1 METSASNSPIKSV
14 GINGNYAMWE
24 GDLEKLERWL
34 ALFETVGFDHVEI
47 PPHGLD
53 VIVGG
58 NINKK
63 RLERIKNILQRFKLN
78 YTVHAPDFLNLMDSK
93 NISLQKAV
101 FRASLE
107 FTYEIGGKILVYHAG
122 KVPADYAK
130 DEVLLEDLK
139 AMERELLRE
148 FSDSISN
155 TDILIGVEN
164 ADVDPSI
171 VFGKKYAYGAL
182 IDKLVEQ
189 ISKIDKPNIG
199 ITLDFGH
206 ARVASTYFG
215 FDYLSSIMLASP
227 YIKSLHVYDSFGRPN
242 YMDESLPYM
251 FQIVYGLD
259 DLHLPL
265 GWGNIP
271 LEEVFSKLEISQA
284 FMTIEL
290 DYRYKD
296 EYSES
301 LRLARHLASLVKRR

>member
-1 METSASNSPIKSV
+1 METGTSKSPIKSV
-14 GINGNYAMWE
+14 GINGNPAMWE
-24 GDLEKLERWL
+24 GDLEKLEKWL
-34 ALFETVGFDHVEI
+34 VLFESLGFDHVEI

-53 VIVGG
+53 VIIGG
-58 NINKK
+58 NINRK
-63 RLERIKNILQRFKLN
+63 RLEKIKSILQQFRLN

-93 NISLQKAV
+93 NIDLQKAV

-107 FTYEIGGKILVYHAG
+107 FTYEIRGRLLVYHAG
-122 KVPADYAK
+122 KVPADYTK
-130 DEVLLEDLK
+130 DEALLEDLK

-148 FSDSISN
+148 FSNSISN

-171 VFGKKYAYGAL
+171 VFGKKYAYSAL

-189 ISKIDKPNIG
+189 VSKIGKPNVG
-199 ITLDFGH
+199 ITFDFGH
-206 ARVASTYFG
+206 AKVASTYFG
-215 FDYLSSIMLASP
+215 FDYFSSIMLASP
-227 YIKSLHVYDSFGRPN
+227 YINSLHVYDSFGKPN

-251 FQIVYGLD
+251 FQLIYGLD

-265 GWGNIP
+265 GWGDIP
-271 LEEVFSKLEISQA
+271 LGEIFSKLEISQA

-290 DYRYKD
+290 NHRYKD

-301 LRLARHLASLVKRR
+301 LRIARYLASLVKRR